1 MDKLT
6 LKFEKYIETDHP
18 VLGDY
23 WIVECPEIPGFVS
36 DGKTIQEALAMAIDC
51 YETITDSADDRWS
64 LELAELLRAMQG
76 DETYTKRLSK
86 ILGEKN
92 ESNGDG

>member
-1 MDKLT
+1 MDTLT
-6 LKFEKYIETDHP
+6 LKFEKCIETDHP
-18 VLGDY
+18 ALGDY

-36 DGKTIQEALAMAIDC
+36 DGQTIQEALAMAIDC
-51 YETITDSADDRWS
+51 YEAITDSEDERWS

-86 ILGEKN
+86 ILAEKK
-92 ESNGDG
+92 